1 MHELSVAQSLFS
13 IIEHSVPKNSKGTV
27 TEVHLIVGT
36 LSAIELDALTF
47 SFDIIKENTIASQA
61 KLIVNSIQGKGKCKS
76 CGTVFPINN
85 FGTSCPDC
93 NQFNIDI
100 LEGKEL
106 KITSI
111 SMEE

>member
-1 MHELSVAQSLFS
+1 MHELSVAQSLLS
-13 IIEHSVPKNSKGTV
+13 IIERSVPSDNKGTV
-27 TEVHLIVGT
+27 TEIHLSIGT

-47 SFDIIKENTIASQA
+47 SFDIIKDNTIASQA
-61 KLIVNSIQGKGKCKS
+61 KLVINTIQGMGKCKS

-85 FGTSCPDC
+85 YGTACPTC
-93 NQFNIDI
+93 NQFSIDI

-111 SMEE
+111 CTEE